1 MTARLWFGVA
11 VLGVLA
17 ASLALMV
24 ADAVVGEDWPGWDE
38 GWAVIVFPLGVPLAV
53 ASGLTVAPKSSQAS
67 RVAVVTAAVW
77 AWGAVLFLAWLALG

>member
-1 MTARLWFGVA
+1 MTARLWFGAA

-38 GWAVIVFPLGVPLAV
+38 GWAVVVFPLGVPLAV
-53 ASGLTVAPKSSQAS
+53 ACGLAVAAEGSQGS

-77 AWGAVLFLAWLALG
+77 AWGAVLFLAWLAFG

>member
-1 MTARLWFGVA
+1 MTARLWLGAA

-24 ADAVVGEDWPGWDE
+24 GDAVVGGDWPGWDE

-53 ASGLTVAPKSSQAS
+53 ASGLELVPQASKAS

-77 AWGAVLFLAWLALG
+77 AWGALLFLVWLAFG